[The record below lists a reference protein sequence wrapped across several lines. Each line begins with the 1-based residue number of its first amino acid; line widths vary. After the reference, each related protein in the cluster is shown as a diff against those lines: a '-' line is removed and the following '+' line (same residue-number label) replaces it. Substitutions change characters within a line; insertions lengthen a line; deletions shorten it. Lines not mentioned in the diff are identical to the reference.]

1 MEIKQQLIDYRNTHK
16 ESRVLMSAVLGELD
30 RISKT
35 PTNEQCIS
43 TIKKMIESNIECNNQ
58 EENKILELFMPQQL
72 TAVEIA
78 VILNEQNFPTLG
90 DCMKWFKQNK
100 AGLYD
105 GRAVTELYKNLE
117 LWQN

>member
-1 MEIKQQLIDYRNTHK
+1 MEVKEQLIEYRNTHK

-35 PTNEQCIS
+35 PTNEQCIA
-43 TIKKMIESNIECNNQ
+43 TIKKMIESNIECGNL
-58 EENKILELFMPQQL
+58 EENKILEQFLPKQMTPI
-72 TAVEIA
+72 EII
-78 VILNEQNFPTLG
+78 VCINQNDFPTLG

-105 GRAVTELYKNLE
+105 GKTVTELYKNSKTWE
-117 LWQN
+117 G